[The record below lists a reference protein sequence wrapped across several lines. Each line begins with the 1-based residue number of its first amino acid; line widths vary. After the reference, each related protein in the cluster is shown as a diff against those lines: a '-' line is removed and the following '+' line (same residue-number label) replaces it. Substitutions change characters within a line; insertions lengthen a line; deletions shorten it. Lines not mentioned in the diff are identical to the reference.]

1 MIPSIELYESAPLF
15 TLHHEDAAAG
25 EAKGCVSRN
34 SSHVQRG
41 FTYLVLSRAKN
52 KSQRIVPIFPN
63 SSQTL

>member
-1 MIPSIELYESAPLF
+1 V
-15 TLHHEDAAAG
+15 AAG
-25 EAKGCVSRN
+25 DAKGCVSRN

-41 FTYLVLSRAKN
+41 FTYLVLSKAKN